1 MKFAIISGASKGIG
15 KAIALKFA
23 KQGYDVAITT
33 YKDQKNLY
41 KVQKEI
47 IDLGVSCIA
56 EICDMSD
63 YNSCKLFFEEITK
76 KYKNIDVLINNAG
89 ISYFGL
95 LQDMSYEAWDKLIKN
110 NLYSVF
116 NCSKFCIPF
125 MIKQKYG
132 NIINISSIWGN
143 VGASMEVAY
152 STSKGAIN
160 AFTKSLAKELAP
172 NNIQVNAIAAGLI
185 DTNMNNILSEEE
197 LYSLISDIPASR
209 IGKADEVADLAFFLA
224 QKNSYIN
231 AQIITIDGAWT

>member
-95 LQDMSYEAWDKLIKN
+95 LQDMSYEAWFAFSQIFMNKSSLTIFN
-110 NLYSVF
+110 SQQLSHSSNLQYSEHILLF
-116 NCSKFCIPF
+116 Y
-125 MIKQKYG
+125 KQ
-132 NIINISSIWGN
+132 
-143 VGASMEVAY
+143 A
-152 STSKGAIN
+152 
-160 AFTKSLAKELAP
+160 L
-172 NNIQVNAIAAGLI
+172 
-185 DTNMNNILSEEE
+185 
-197 LYSLISDIPASR
+197 LY
-209 IGKADEVADLAFFLA
+209 FY
-224 QKNSYIN
+224 QKPR
-231 AQIITIDGAWT
+231 